1 MATYKTPDV
10 YVEEISV
17 FPPSVAEVE
26 TAIPAFIGYTERAGR
41 IVAGDL
47 HMIPTRISSMLDF
60 DRYYGGA
67 PKPASVIVDIDA
79 GNNFL
84 KAKVSFNKYLYD
96 SIRLHYMNGGG
107 DCYIVSVG
115 DYSSDVAYGTATTG
129 LFGGLSALEMY
140 DEPTLILFPDAVAM
154 SDNDFK
160 NLQQEALKQCNKL
173 MDRFAVLDL
182 KEADTLNNGAAGPGA
197 TFRAGIGINYLKYGA
212 AYTPW
217 LKIAFAKNVRY
228 ADLKNSVVQAGSQL
242 TLKNISG
249 LPTEL
254 VDKLTGYDK
263 LVADMA
269 LMKTDMNTLFGT
281 NKTFRQKFDEL
292 ALLATNAATLN
303 DLFELLYN
311 TAKEVDGWGPTYTAM
326 QTAVKDSVTASLKA
340 YMLSAVTMENTVEAD
355 TAIGGSGYA
364 VANPGAAAYTL
375 TEWGATFS
383 STATQSDL
391 FAGTDPDGTK
401 IAKTVAALRVLSD
414 KFASAFSGLV
424 GAINTLEANEEA
436 SLIESFPIYKT
447 IINGLNETITN
458 IPPSGAMV
466 GVYAATDRD
475 RGVWKAPANVSL
487 AGVVGPTSNY
497 TASQLDNLNI
507 DANGGKSINAIRSFA
522 GKGTLVWGSRTLA
535 GNDNEWRYVPVRR
548 FFNSAEESIKK
559 STYWAV
565 FEPNN
570 ANTWIKVRGMIEN
583 YLTNKWKEGALTGA
597 KPDEAF
603 FVRIGLGTT
612 MTAQEIL
619 EGYMKVEIGMA
630 VVRPAEFIVLKFSH
644 KLQVS

>member
-26 TAIPAFIGYTERAGR
+26 TAIPAFIGYTERAGK

-47 HMIPTRISSMLDF
+47 HMLPTRISSMLDF

-67 PKPASVIVDIDA
+67 PKPASVLVDIDA

-84 KAKVSFNKYLYD
+84 KASVSYNKYLYD
-96 SIRLHYMNGGG
+96 SIRLHFMNGGG

-115 DYSSDVAYGTATTG
+115 DYNSDVSLGSDTSG
-129 LFGGLSALEMY
+129 LQGGLKALEMF
-140 DEPTLILFPDAVAM
+140 DEPTLILFPDAVVL
-154 SDNDFK
+154 SDTNFK
-160 NLQQEALKQCNKL
+160 TLQQAALKQCNDL

-182 KEADTLNNGAAGPGA
+182 KEADTLSTGTPGA
-197 TFRAGIGINYLKYGA
+197 TFRSAIGINYLKYGA

-228 ADLKNSVVQAGSQL
+228 ADLKSKIVQAGSQL
-242 TLKNISG
+242 SLKDIVG

-254 VDKLTGYDK
+254 VTKLTDYDK

-269 LMKTDMNTLFGT
+269 VMKTDLNTLFGT
-281 NKTFRQKFDEL
+281 GKNLRQKFDEL
-292 ALLATNAATLN
+292 AVDCDTAGELQTLMTLFFDLGDKLDAWGATYSPMRDAVKSSITSSLKTYWTTLVEYDN
-303 DLFELLYN
+303 E
-311 TAKEVDGWGPTYTAM
+311 AKEAVNGISGYT
-326 QTAVKDSVTASLKA
+326 
-340 YMLSAVTMENTVEAD
+340 
-355 TAIGGSGYA
+355 TAIGAITYSL
-364 VANPGAAAYTL
+364 P
-375 TEWGATFS
+375 EWGTAM
-383 STATQSDL
+383 STATLSDL
-391 FAGTDPDGTK
+391 FANGDSTSVK
-401 IAKTVAALRVLSD
+401 VAKVLAALRVMMEKIS
-414 KFASAFSGLV
+414 SAVAELLGK
-424 GAINTLEANEEA
+424 ITKLETDNET

-535 GNDNEWRYVPVRR
+535 GNDNEWRYIPVRR